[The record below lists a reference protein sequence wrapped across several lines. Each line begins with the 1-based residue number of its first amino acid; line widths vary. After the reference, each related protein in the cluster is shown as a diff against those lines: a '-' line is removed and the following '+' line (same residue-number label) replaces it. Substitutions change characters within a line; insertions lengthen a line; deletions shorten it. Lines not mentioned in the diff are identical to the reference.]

1 MALDKLKLRGISR
14 WGRSQLVGYIY
25 AVVLVALV
33 TLLVGFPLH
42 YFLHPTNLIMFYLA
56 AVVAAAVFL
65 GRGPAML
72 ASLLGMLAFDFF
84 FVEPRLTFTVYDT
97 QYILTFIG
105 FLLVGVIISNLTV
118 RLKDQVEIIQRR
130 EAQTAALY
138 SLSRDLTTA
147 SGLEQVLE
155 IVLAH
160 IRPTFTGGV
169 FILLP
174 QNNAGLEVRANLTGE
189 ALSTEAREL
198 AQNVYNRQVYLSL
211 EPGQP
216 LYCIPLETTSGILGA
231 LVLQPSG
238 ESGQHRSELR
248 QMEAF
253 CNLAALAVERAHLEE
268 QANQAEVLK
277 ATERLQSALL
287 NSISHDLRTPL
298 STISGVLDSLEEAES
313 GRGQVT
319 LEQPARLDLL
329 QTAREEAHR
338 LNRLVGNLLDMTRLE
353 AGALRLNLEEAD
365 AQDLIGAS
373 LARTS
378 ERLAGHPVHTSVPED
393 LPPVVVDF
401 VLIEQVLVNLLD
413 NAARYS
419 PPGSPVDVSA
429 ARESPASVQITVM
442 DRGLGIPIEELDKV
456 FNKFYRLRHPEGSG
470 GIGLGL
476 SICKGIVEAHGGTIH
491 AEQRAG
497 GGSIFAVCLP
507 CQAAPG
513 DAALEVPHA

>member
-1 MALDKLKLRGISR
+1 MITQPS
-14 WGRSQLVGYIY
+14 GRAAFLTWARAHLPGYIY
-25 AVVLVALV
+25 SIALVALI

-42 YFLHPTNLIMFYLA
+42 YFLHPTNLIMFYLV
-56 AVVAAAVFL
+56 AVVVAAVFL

-72 ASLLGMLAFDFF
+72 TSLLGMLAFDFF
-84 FVEPRLTFTVYDT
+84 FVEPRLNFTVYDT
-97 QYILTFIG
+97 QYILTFTG
-105 FLLVGVIISNLTV
+105 FLLVGIIISNLTV

-130 EAQTAALY
+130 ETQTAALY

-147 SGLEQVLE
+147 SGLGQVLE
-155 IVLAH
+155 VVLAH
-160 IRPTFTGGV
+160 IRPTFNGGV
-169 FILLP
+169 YILLP
-174 QNNAGLEVRANLTGE
+174 HNQSGLEVRASLTDDPLSAE
-189 ALSTEAREL
+189 AKEL
-198 AQNVYNRQVYLSL
+198 AQKVYDRQVYLSL

-216 LYCIPLETTSGILGA
+216 LYCIPLETTGGILGA
-231 LVLQPSG
+231 LVLQPRG
-238 ESGQHRSELR
+238 EGVQHRSELR

-253 CNLAALAVERAHLEE
+253 CNLAALAVQRAHLEE

-298 STISGVLDSLEEAES
+298 STISGVLDSLQEAEN
-313 GRGQVT
+313 GHDKVT
-319 LEQPARLDLL
+319 LNQAARLDLL

-373 LARTS
+373 LARLS
-378 ERLAGHPVHTSVPED
+378 ERLSGHPVRTSVAED
-393 LPPVVVDF
+393 LPPVIVDF

-419 PPGSPVDVSA
+419 PPGAPVEVSA
-429 ARESPASVQITVM
+429 FCQQPDLLAIAVM
-442 DRGLGIPIEELDKV
+442 DRGPGIPADELDKV

-476 SICKGIVEAHGGTIH
+476 SICKGMVEAHGGSIS

-497 GGSIFAVCLP
+497 GGSSFVVRLP
-507 CQAAPG
+507 VRPVQPESSP
-513 DAALEVPHA
+513 EVPHD